1 MAGAGG
7 LAGAASPGEGAA
19 LTPTEAFTRFVDM
32 KARYQKEAAVNRRNE
47 IMMDRLA
54 VEMEVKLA
62 EVQEE
67 RVGRRPSCRSVPCVA
82 TPGGEEIRIAVKEG
96 RIDLARR

>member
-1 MAGAGG
+1 MAAGAGG
-7 LAGAASPGEGAA
+7 GAGAASPGEGAA

-47 IMMDRLA
+47 IMMDQLA
-54 VEMEVKLA
+54 VQMEVKLS

-67 RVGRRPSCRSVPCVA
+67 RVPPAAPAAARSPA
-82 TPGGEEIRIAVKEG
+82 LRHQT
-96 RIDLARR
+96 ARSFALQ